1 MKDRKLKEKII
12 KFKENLS
19 YYIKSLSFTSSYI
32 DDQKMYKSI
41 DWEKEVKILPLG
53 AKVLM
58 VLLIIFLLIIL

>member
-1 MKDRKLKEKII
+1 MKDKII
-12 KFKENLS
+12 KIKENLT

-32 DDQKMYKSI
+32 DEKKMYKST

-58 VLLIIFLLIIL
+58 VLLIIFLLM

>member
-1 MKDRKLKEKII
+1 MKLKGKIVKIKEK
-12 KFKENLS
+12 LT

-32 DDQKMYKSI
+32 EEQKMYKST
-41 DWEKEVKILPLG
+41 DWKKEVKILPLG